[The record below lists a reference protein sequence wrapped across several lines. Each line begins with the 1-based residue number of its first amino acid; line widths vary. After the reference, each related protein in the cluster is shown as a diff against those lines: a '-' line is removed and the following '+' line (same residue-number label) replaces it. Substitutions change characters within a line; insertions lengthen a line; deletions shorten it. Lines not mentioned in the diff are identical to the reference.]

1 MTDLKY
7 EEIHPQSRRE
17 LAKVFETGD
26 PVQVRAALYSTAK
39 FEPDWEWTQKQCL
52 RFLVHED
59 YLVRWAA
66 ALSLGYIALY
76 QRRLELAAVLPE
88 LHAAKADAR
97 IASVVNDSLDMIRQC
112 IKPN

>member
-1 MTDLKY
+1 LTNLKK
-7 EEIHPQSRRE
+7 EEIHLPSCRR
-17 LAKVFETGD
+17 LAKAFAAGD
-26 PVQVRAALYSTAK
+26 PVQVRVALYSTAK
-39 FEPDWEWTQKQCL
+39 FEPDWAWTQQQCL

-76 QRRLELAAVLPE
+76 QRRLDLSAVLPE
-88 LHAAKADAR
+88 LYASKADAR
-97 IASVVNDSLDMIRQC
+97 ISSIVEDSLDTIRQY

>member
-66 ALSLGYIALY
+66 ALSLG
-76 QRRLELAAVLPE
+76 
-88 LHAAKADAR
+88 
-97 IASVVNDSLDMIRQC
+97 
-112 IKPN
+112 